1 MISKAIGLW
10 SLALSVA
17 VFASAQSQP
26 GKVGVIS
33 IQQAII
39 GTKDGQKAAA
49 ELQSK
54 ADPKRHEIQSK
65 QSEVESLKEQLQK
78 GENTLSEAAKQDLV
92 RNIDVKTKSL
102 NRDMEDANAE
112 LNEEQQKV
120 LQQLGQKMM
129 VIIDKYAKD
138 NGYSVILDVS
148 SQQTPVLYAS
158 NGIDITRDIIALYDK
173 NADAP
178 ATGGTAAPHP
188 GTPSHSATPHSTAPA
203 TKRP

>member
-54 ADPKRHEIQSK
+54 ADPKRKEIQSK
-65 QSEVESLKEQLQK
+65 QSEVESMKEQLQK
-78 GENTLSEAAKQDLV
+78 GENTLSEAAKQELV

-138 NGYSVILDVS
+138 NGYSIILDVS

-178 ATGGTAAPHP
+178 ATGATTTPHP
-188 GTPSHSATPHSTAPA
+188 PATSHPAAPA

>member
-54 ADPKRHEIQSK
+54 ADPKRKEIQSK
-65 QSEVESLKEQLQK
+65 QSEVASLKDQLQK
-78 GENTLSEAAKQDLV
+78 GENTLSEVAKQELV
-92 RNIDVKTKSL
+92 RNIDTKTKSL

-138 NGYSVILDVS
+138 NGYSIILDVS

-178 ATGGTAAPHP
+178 ATGAA
-188 GTPSHSATPHSTAPA
+188 ATPHPPATSHPTAPA

>member
-49 ELQSK
+49 ELQAK
-54 ADPKRHEIQSK
+54 ADPKRKEIQSK
-65 QSEVESLKEQLQK
+65 QSEVQSMKDQLQK
-78 GENTLSEAAKQDLV
+78 GENTLSEAAKQELV

-173 NADAP
+173 NAEAP
-178 ATGGTAAPHP
+178 ATGAVTTPPPH
-188 GTPSHSATPHSTAPA
+188 SSATPHGTAPA